1 MKLFKGILEAL
12 ATLIYIFIVTIF
24 MYIAW
29 AGWFKIIPLSR
40 LKEDDAPLIAMVL
53 NFLYLLFLF
62 ILSFVTEGVLQDNIM
77 LFMIYN
83 WVYNAMFII
92 IGMLL
97 YIILPDNKHK

>member
-1 MKLFKGILEAL
+1 MKLFKGILESL

-29 AGWFKIIPLSR
+29 AGWFKIIPSSR

-62 ILSFVTEGVLQDNIM
+62 ILSFVTEGILQENIM
-77 LFMIYN
+77 MFMIYN
-83 WVYNAMFII
+83 WFYNAIFIV
-92 IGMLL
+92 IGILL
-97 YIILPDNKHK
+97 YVILPDNKYK

>member
-62 ILSFVTEGVLQDNIM
+62 ILSFVTEGILQDNIM

-83 WVYNAMFII
+83 WFYNAIFIV
-92 IGMLL
+92 IGILL
-97 YIILPDNKHK
+97 YVILPDNKYK

>member
-1 MKLFKGILEAL
+1 MKLFKGILELL

-29 AGWFKIIPLSR
+29 AGWFKIIPSSR

-53 NFLYLLFLF
+53 NFLYLLLLF
-62 ILSFVTEGVLQDNIM
+62 ILSFVTEGILQDNIM

-83 WVYNAMFII
+83 WFYNAIFII
-92 IGMLL
+92 IGILL
-97 YIILPDNKHK
+97 YVILPDNKYK

>member
-1 MKLFKGILEAL
+1 MKLFKGILESL

-29 AGWFKIIPLSR
+29 AGWFKIIPSSR

-53 NFLYLLFLF
+53 NFLYLLLLF
-62 ILSFVTEGVLQDNIM
+62 ILSFVTEGILQDNIM

-83 WVYNAMFII
+83 WFYNAIFII
-92 IGMLL
+92 IGILL
-97 YIILPDNKHK
+97 YVILPDNKYK